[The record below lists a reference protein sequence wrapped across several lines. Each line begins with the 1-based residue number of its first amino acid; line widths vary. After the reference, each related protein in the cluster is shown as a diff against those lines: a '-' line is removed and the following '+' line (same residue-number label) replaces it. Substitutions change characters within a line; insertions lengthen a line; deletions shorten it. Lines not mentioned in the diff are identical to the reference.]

1 MHDPHD
7 SQAAYPFLWL
17 SSHLNLPVSYLL
29 LSFTSETTSRQ
40 SCLLCGN
47 YSMPGRQHCIRA
59 FGHCK
64 SSMLHTLWA
73 PLASW
78 RISVLY
84 PSWAPPPLMVHI
96 CAWCTWLLY
105 GSLSLSSS
113 VSFPV
118 PILNTTLVMKSL
130 KLLYSFLVS
139 FKLQDSYS
147 SCFLVCVVCVCSCR
161 VCMYACECTHTLV
174 CYVYMFAWGV
184 YVCIQVHTHV
194 KDRS

>member
-1 MHDPHD
+1 MGSLISTLEPDSTVFYGFWNLPPPTIPTLDPFFCLLSLVCKHVSSSHTSVPMHDPHD

-73 PLASW
+73 PLPSW

-96 CAWCTWLLY
+96 CA
-105 GSLSLSSS
+105 
-113 VSFPV
+113 
-118 PILNTTLVMKSL
+118 
-130 KLLYSFLVS
+130 
-139 FKLQDSYS
+139 
-147 SCFLVCVVCVCSCR
+147 
-161 VCMYACECTHTLV
+161 
-174 CYVYMFAWGV
+174 
-184 YVCIQVHTHV
+184 
-194 KDRS
+194 

>member
-47 YSMPGRQHCIRA
+47 YSMPGRQRCIRA

-73 PLASW
+73 PLPSW
-78 RISVLY
+78 RICVV
-84 PSWAPPPLMVHI
+84 PFMG
-96 CAWCTWLLY
+96 T
-105 GSLSLSSS
+105 SSS
-113 VSFPV
+113 DGSHMCLMHLASVWITVSLFV
-118 PILNTTLVMKSL
+118 SL
-130 KLLYSFLVS
+130 LPCPHLKYHPCDEVSKVIIFIPSLIQTARFIFQLLS
-139 FKLQDSYS
+139 
-147 SCFLVCVVCVCSCR
+147 CVC
-161 VCMYACECTHTLV
+161 CMC
-174 CYVYMFAWGV
+174 MFM
-184 YVCIQVHTHV
+184 
-194 KDRS
+194 